1 MFIAEIALYSLFEM
15 YSAGVRTPT
24 GAPTPWQAAV
34 WGSAPIPA
42 RPRCPGVP
50 LPHPPTDPPD
60 DGRPVPGLSG
70 APAHP
75 AARPHLGAAAR
86 PTESR
91 AGVTMQLFGAIT
103 DGHLLPTHRTEHS
116 ELPPGARDR
125 ARVGRTL
132 PPQTRP
138 SGKMPREKVTA

>member
-1 MFIAEIALYSLFEM
+1 MLEPPQAHLRLGRQLC
-15 YSAGVRTPT
+15 GVRRRYLHVP
-24 GAPTPWQAAV
+24 AV
-34 WGSAPIPA
+34 LGSPFLI
-42 RPRCPGVP
+42 RLQIRR
-50 LPHPPTDPPD
+50 D

-91 AGVTMQLFGAIT
+91 AGVTMQLFGAIA

-116 ELPPGARDR
+116 ELPPGARNHAEAVDISHLFR
-125 ARVGRTL
+125 NLTE
-132 PPQTRP
+132 
-138 SGKMPREKVTA
+138 KEREV